1 HRQDLPDHDA
11 RAFVSRLAVANGGI
25 SYNEPSE
32 LNSLAF
38 SVRFHS
44 VPFNH
49 PPNPLGLQAATRNQS
64 RKMLNCAT
72 RHDRTNMRTYKPW
85 KNPRFAY
92 HDLCHAVDPPLR
104 RVPKFKVQGFG
115 RRPHSPADALTHSPS
130 ASASH

>member
-1 HRQDLPDHDA
+1 FGNGLVADPPRPRLANVVPGLAAFQHRQDLPDHDA

-64 RKMLNCAT
+64 LKMLNCAT
-72 RHDRTNMRTYKPW
+72 RHDRTNMRTYKP
-85 KNPRFAY
+85 
-92 HDLCHAVDPPLR
+92 
-104 RVPKFKVQGFG
+104 
-115 RRPHSPADALTHSPS
+115 
-130 ASASH
+130 